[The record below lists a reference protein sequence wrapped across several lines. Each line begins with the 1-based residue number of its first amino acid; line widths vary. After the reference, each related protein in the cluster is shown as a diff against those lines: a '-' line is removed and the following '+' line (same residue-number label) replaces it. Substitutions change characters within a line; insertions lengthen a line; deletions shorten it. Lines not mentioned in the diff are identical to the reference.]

1 MSKVIDF
8 YFEFYSP
15 YAYLASH
22 RIDDIGERHGCQVNW
37 RPFMLGATFSI
48 TGHQPLVDTP
58 MMGEYS
64 LLDMQRNARL
74 HNVPFQMPAEFPKV
88 SLSCARAFYAL
99 VDNQPEQAK
108 ALAKVIY
115 HEIFALGNDGTQPE
129 TIARLAKENGIDS
142 DALLESIQTPEIKQR
157 LKDETNIAIERGVF
171 GAPFFFVDQQPF
183 WGNDRLDQLDRWLET
198 GGW

>member
-1 MSKVIDF
+1 MSNAIDF

-22 RIDDIGERHGCQVNW
+22 RIDDIAAKNGYSVNW

-48 TGHQPLVDTP
+48 TGHGPLTDTP
-58 MMGEYS
+58 LMGEYS
-64 LLDMQRNARL
+64 LLDMERNARL
-74 HNVPFQMPAEFPKV
+74 YNVPFQMPAEFPKV

-99 VDNQPEQAK
+99 VDDQPEQAK
-108 ALAKVIY
+108 ALAKGIY
-115 HEIFALGNDGTQPE
+115 HEIFSLGNDGTQPE
-129 TIARLAKENGIDS
+129 TIARLAKENGIDAE
-142 DALLESIQTPEIKQR
+142 ALLESIQTPEIKQR
-157 LKDETNIAIERGVF
+157 LKYETENAIKRGVF